1 MIRKINEDKRS
12 DIIAARD
19 AWEAEY
25 DKQQAVYDDQKRN
38 YNKVLYDVG
47 KELKE
52 RIKQAIGSTT
62 LNLHIDVRP
71 YGGIDT
77 DSYEVRIDNN
87 DFNKSFN
94 NVALSWSWEV
104 YLSSDG
110 TVKKDS
116 GSWSGLKA
124 TTVEQLDDLEETLRV
139 LKVLNKLDWS
149 SILSSANAKRPNW
162 TDYVTTNSPSRR
174 DRPDFETQLKQ
185 ATIDDIIGR
194 DVLIKGHGDGKNYNP
209 NYTVW
214 YYIIGETSKQY
225 KVVPIGNNSI
235 NIHTAEGDLP
245 EFIHN
250 QKKYYDRIMK
260 DRFLNDI
267 MYNPNS
273 TEFEIREF

>member
-1 MIRKINEDKRS
+1 MIMKINEDRRS
-12 DIIAARD
+12 DIIAAKD

-47 KELKE
+47 KELE
-52 RIKQAIGSTT
+52 EEIKRAIGSTT
-62 LNLHIDVRP
+62 LNLRIDVRP
-71 YGGIDT
+71 YSGAAT
-77 DSYEVRIDNN
+77 DSYEVHIDSNE
-87 DFNKSFN
+87 FNKFSD
-94 NVALSWSWEV
+94 NVALSWNWEV

-110 TVKKDS
+110 TIKKDS

-149 SILSSANAKRPNW
+149 SLLSSANAKRPNW
-162 TDYVTTNSPSRR
+162 NDYVTASSPSRR
-174 DRPDFETQLKQ
+174 DRPDFETQIKQ
-185 ATIDDIIGR
+185 ATIEDVIGK
-194 DVLIKGHGDGKNYNP
+194 DVLIKGRGDGKNYSP
-209 NYTVW
+209 NYAVW
-214 YYIIGETSKQY
+214 YYIIGETGKQY

-235 NIHTAEGDLP
+235 NVHTAEGDLS

-250 QKKYYDRIMK
+250 QEKYYDRIMK

-267 MYNPNS
+267 MYNPDS
-273 TEFEIREF
+273 TEFEMREF

>member
-1 MIRKINEDKRS
+1 MVRRINEDRRAE
-12 DIIAARD
+12 IQAARD

-47 KELKE
+47 KELE
-52 RIKQAIGSTT
+52 EEIKRAIGSTT
-62 LNLHIDVRP
+62 LNLRIDVRP
-71 YGGIDT
+71 YAGFAT
-77 DSYEVRIDNN
+77 DSYEVHIDSNES
-87 DFNKSFN
+87 NKFSD
-94 NVALSWSWEV
+94 NVALSWNWEV

-110 TVKKDS
+110 TIKKDS
-116 GSWSGLKA
+116 GSWSGLRA

-149 SILSSANAKRPNW
+149 GILSSANAKRPNW
-162 TDYVTTNSPSRR
+162 NDYVTAGSPSRR
-174 DRPDFETQLKQ
+174 DRPDFETQIKQ
-185 ATIDDIIGR
+185 ATIEDVIGK
-194 DVLIKGHGDGKNYNP
+194 DVLIKGRGDGKNYSP
-209 NYTVW
+209 NYAVW
-214 YYIIGETSKQY
+214 YYIIGETGKQY

-235 NIHTAEGDLP
+235 NVHTAEGDLS

-250 QKKYYDRIMK
+250 QEKYYDRIMK

-267 MYNPNS
+267 MYNPDS

>member
-1 MIRKINEDKRS
+1 MIMKINEDRRS
-12 DIIAARD
+12 DIMAAMD

-47 KELKE
+47 KELE
-52 RIKQAIGSTT
+52 EEIKRAIGSTT

-71 YGGIDT
+71 YAGIAT
-77 DSYEVRIDNN
+77 DSYEVHIDSNE
-87 DFNKSFN
+87 FNKFSD
-94 NVALSWSWEV
+94 NVALSWNWEV

-110 TVKKDS
+110 TIKKDS

-149 SILSSANAKRPNW
+149 SLLSSANAKRPNW
-162 TDYVTTNSPSRR
+162 NDFVTAPYPSRT
-174 DRPDFETQLKQ
+174 DRPDFETQIKQ
-185 ATIDDIIGR
+185 ATIEDAIGK
-194 DVLIKGHGDGKNYNP
+194 DVLIKGRGDGKNYNP

-214 YYIIGETSKQY
+214 YYIIGETGKQY

-235 NIHTAEGDLP
+235 NVHTAEGDLS

-250 QKKYYDRIMK
+250 QEKYYDRIMK